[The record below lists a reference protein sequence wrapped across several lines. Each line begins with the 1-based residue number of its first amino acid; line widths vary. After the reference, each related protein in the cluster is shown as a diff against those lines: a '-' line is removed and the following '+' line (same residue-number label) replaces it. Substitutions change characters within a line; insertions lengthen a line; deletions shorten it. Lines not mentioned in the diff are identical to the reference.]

1 MTAAL
6 VELRQVSKRFS
17 RPLDLAEKIARK
29 LGADVREVIVHA
41 VDRVDLDV
49 REGEVVGLVGESG
62 CGKSTLGRIV
72 AGIYGPSEGE
82 VLWRGKL
89 RDAMGGDEARQAQLA
104 VQMIFQDP
112 FASLNPRLKVKDI
125 VGEAPR
131 VHHLVPR
138 SEIEPYVDDLL
149 RKVGLDPSYKARFPH
164 QFSGGQRQ
172 RIGIARALAV
182 KPTFLVCDEAVAA
195 LDVSI
200 QAQVLNLFMELR
212 QRLGLTYL
220 FISHNLAVVEHLSDR
235 VAIMYLGRLIEIA
248 PADEL
253 FAHPNHPYTQALL
266 AEVPKLEAHQR
277 TYKPIAGELPSPLDP
292 PPGCAFHPRCPHAF
306 ARCKAERPAIKE
318 VAPGHFSACHL
329 NDRA

>member
-1 MTAAL
+1 MHGM
-6 VELRQVSKRFS
+6 V
-17 RPLDLAEKIARK
+17 ARN
-29 LGADVREVIVHA
+29 
-41 VDRVDLDV
+41 
-49 REGEVVGLVGESG
+49 
-62 CGKSTLGRIV
+62 
-72 AGIYGPSEGE
+72 
-82 VLWRGKL
+82 
-89 RDAMGGDEARQAQLA
+89 RQA
-104 VQMIFQDP
+104 
-112 FASLNPRLKVKDI
+112 
-125 VGEAPR
+125 E
-131 VHHLVPR
+131 
-138 SEIEPYVDDLL
+138 YVAETLL
-149 RKVGLDPSYKARFPH
+149 QVGLDPIYASRYPH

-172 RIGIARALAV
+172 RVGIARALAV
-182 KPTFLVCDEAVAA
+182 KPAFIVCDEAVAA

-235 VAIMYLGRLIEIA
+235 VAIMYLGRLVEIA

-306 ARCKAERPAIKE
+306 ARCKIERPAIRE
-318 VAPGHFSACHL
+318 VAPGHTSACHL
-329 NDRA
+329 NDR